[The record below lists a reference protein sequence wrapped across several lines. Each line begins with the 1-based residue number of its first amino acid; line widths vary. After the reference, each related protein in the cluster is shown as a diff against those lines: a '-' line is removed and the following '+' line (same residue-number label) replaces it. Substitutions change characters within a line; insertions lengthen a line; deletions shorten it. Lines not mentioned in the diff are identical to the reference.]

1 VLLTTPHNSGAL
13 ALLEIQDAA
22 TGMWVTDQ
30 VLKRSPIELLQCRTT
45 EPGKFLLAFTGD
57 VASVEESFAI
67 GMAEAGD
74 ALIDSVCL
82 QAAHTSLWRALGSD
96 VEDSESESISTE
108 SLLTVECYTIASTI
122 RALDAGL
129 KAAEARVDHLQM
141 ADDYGGKGFFVLRG
155 ALTALEAVAEATE
168 EAAAERLVAQRIVAS
183 PDPALP
189 DVPAEA
195 VHLTLN
201 MTPSSD

>member
-1 VLLTTPHNSGAL
+1 MLLANPHDSGAF
-13 ALLEIQDAA
+13 ALLEIQDTAN
-22 TGMWVTDQ
+22 GMWVTDQ
-30 VLKRSPIELLQCRTT
+30 ALKRSPIQLLQCRTT

-57 VASVEESFAI
+57 VASVEESHNLAV
-67 GMAEAGD
+67 AEAGD

-82 QAAHTSLWRALGSD
+82 QAAHPSVWQALGSNITN
-96 VEDSESESISTE
+96 SYPPAISTE
-108 SLLTVECYTIASTI
+108 SLLTVECFTIASTI

-129 KAAEARVDHLQM
+129 KAAAAQVDHLQM

-155 ALTALEAVAEATE
+155 ALTSLEAVAEATK
-168 EAAAERLVAQRIVAS
+168 EAAGDRLVAQRIVAS
-183 PDPALP
+183 PDPDLP

-201 MTPSSD
+201 MITSND